1 MLSRVSNWDTSLCKL
16 SDQIH
21 MYIPQKAQSKYE
33 NQCNQSLEVENLHQ
47 QLPDNLK
54 QPCMHE
60 GCIKLALW
68 MSFRRIGIYLHDGA
82 FWDDISYGW
91 HLSYLPYLWKI
102 IYSRTSFKLQSRQD
116 FSFTPKQQN
125 ERNCWAEVCS

>member
-60 GCIKLALW
+60 GCIKLAL
-68 MSFRRIGIYLHDGA
+68 
-82 FWDDISYGW
+82 
-91 HLSYLPYLWKI
+91 
-102 IYSRTSFKLQSRQD
+102 
-116 FSFTPKQQN
+116 
-125 ERNCWAEVCS
+125 